1 MLVSAVTVCVFAG
14 STVCGSS
21 APLNCHLDLPFP
33 LASTVLSHTMIELE
47 PALTPGTEASSL
59 TQVVDQADGVIAGPT
74 LDPAIPT
81 ILEQPAI
88 PTLDGVMT
96 PTTDASSPLTIDET
110 YILGAGDRIQLD
122 VFNVPEYSGEH
133 QILTDGS
140 LNLPMIGKVSV
151 GGRSLA
157 QAEAAIAAQYAPL
170 VRHAVVTILLL
181 QPRPL
186 QVAIAGEVNQP
197 GVYTLPLTNNAQFP
211 SLVEAIQTAGGLTQA
226 ADLRQIQVQRPQ
238 ASGPP
243 QMTTVN
249 LWELLQNGDLSQ
261 NLALQ
266 DGDTLLIPTAAQ
278 ISLAETNH
286 LAAAN
291 FVADPNQTLNI
302 AVVGEVLRPGPH
314 QLGSGSG
321 GGRHPTVTQAIQAAG
336 GITPTADI
344 QHIQVL
350 RLTRNGPEQVI
361 DIDLWALLQDGDR
374 YQDIVLQ
381 QGDTVVIPE
390 ATELSPAETTELAAA
405 SFSPDQIQ
413 VNVVGE
419 VERPGAV
426 QVQPNTPL
434 NQALLAAGGFN
445 NRAREASVDLVR
457 LNSNGTVTRRTIEV
471 DLAQDVNEET
481 NPVLRSNDVIVVKRS
496 NLASVT
502 DGLRQV
508 LSPLNAIFGV
518 RGFLDWIF

>member
-1 MLVSAVTVCVFAG
+1 M
-14 STVCGSS
+14 
-21 APLNCHLDLPFP
+21 PP
-33 LASTVLSHTMIELE
+33 ELE
-47 PALTPGTEASSL
+47 PPAMPG
-59 TQVVDQADGVIAGPT
+59 
-74 LDPAIPT
+74 
-81 ILEQPAI
+81 
-88 PTLDGVMT
+88 LDGVMA
-96 PTTDASSPLTIDET
+96 PTADGASPLAIDHT

-133 QILTDGS
+133 QILADGS
-140 LNLPMIGKVSV
+140 LNLPMLGKVSV
-151 GGRSLA
+151 GGLSLK
-157 QAEAAIAAQYAPL
+157 QAEDAIATQYTPL
-170 VRHAVVTILLL
+170 VRHSVVTIRLL

-197 GVYTLPLTNNAQFP
+197 GFYTLSLTDNAQFP
-211 SLVEAIQTAGGLTQA
+211 SLVEALQAAGGLTQA

-238 ASGPP
+238 AVGPP
-243 QMTTVN
+243 QVTLVN

-278 ISLAETNH
+278 VSLAETNH

-314 QLGSGSG
+314 QLGPGSG
-321 GGRHPTVTQAIQAAG
+321 AGGHPTVTQAIQTAG

-344 QHIQVL
+344 RHIQVR
-350 RLTRNGPEQVI
+350 RLTRSGPEQVI
-361 DIDLWALLQDGDR
+361 DIDLWALLQEGDR

-390 ATELSPAETTELAAA
+390 AAELNPAETTELAAA

-445 NRAREASVDLVR
+445 NRARQTSVDLVR
-457 LNSNGTVTRRTIEV
+457 LNSDGTVTRREIDV
-471 DLAQDVNEET
+471 DLAQGVNEET
-481 NPVLRSNDVIVVKRS
+481 NPVLRNNDVIVIKRS
-496 NLASVT
+496 NLANIT
-502 DGLRQV
+502 DGLRQI
-508 LSPLNAIFGV
+508 LSPLNAIFGI
-518 RGFLDWIF
+518 RGLFDAAF

>member
-1 MLVSAVTVCVFAG
+1 MLVSAVTACVFAG
-14 STVCGSS
+14 SAACGSS
-21 APLNCHLDLPFP
+21 LSGNQHRGVIPPPAATSFSHSRIGLDPGVSPLFLAQAVEAGGGARDDSTLDQVMPP
-33 LASTVLSHTMIELE
+33 ALAS
-47 PALTPGTEASSL
+47 PATPGRAGSMAPRAAASRSL
-59 TQVVDQADGVIAGPT
+59 A
-74 LDPAIPT
+74 
-81 ILEQPAI
+81 
-88 PTLDGVMT
+88 
-96 PTTDASSPLTIDET
+96 IDET

-133 QILTDGS
+133 QILADGS

-151 GGRSLA
+151 GGLSLK
-157 QAEAAIAAQYAPL
+157 QAEAAIARQYTPL
-170 VRHAVVTILLL
+170 VRHSVVTLRLL

-197 GVYTLPLTNNAQFP
+197 GFYTLSLTDNAQFP
-211 SLVEAIQTAGGLTQA
+211 SVVEALQAAGGLTQA
-226 ADLRQIQVQRPQ
+226 ADLRQIQVQRPR

-243 QMTTVN
+243 LVTTVN

-278 ISLAETNH
+278 ISLAETNQ

-302 AVVGEVLRPGPH
+302 TVVGEVLRPGPH
-314 QLGSGSG
+314 QLGPGSG
-321 GGRHPTVTQAIQAAG
+321 GGDRHPTVTQAIQTAG

-344 QHIQVL
+344 RRIQVR
-350 RLTRNGPEQVI
+350 RLTRSGPEQLI

-390 ATELSPAETTELAAA
+390 VAQLSPAEATELAAA
-405 SFSPDQIQ
+405 SFSPDQIS
-413 VNVVGE
+413 VNIVGE
-419 VERPGAV
+419 VERPGTV

-445 NRAREASVDLVR
+445 NRARRGSVDLVR
-457 LNSNGTVTRRTIEV
+457 LNPDGTVSRREIEV
-471 DLAQDVNEET
+471 DLAQGVNEET

-496 NLASVT
+496 NIASVT
-502 DGLRQV
+502 DGLRQI

-518 RGFLDWIF
+518 RGFLDWLF